1 MPTDSSSSAKTA
13 LKEIP
18 LLPLQDILVFPSTV
32 VPLFVGREIHSGF
45 RASNGNKQRNST
57 SGSKEGEN

>member
-1 MPTDSSSSAKTA
+1 MPTDSSGSKTA

-18 LLPLQDILVFPSTV
+18 LYHYGISLYSHRQWYLSL
-32 VPLFVGREIHSGF
+32 LEERIHSGF